1 MRTPASD
8 NVALAGDPFANNH
21 FVFDD
26 DTRPSS
32 IRPIPGY
39 AGDTFA
45 QAKADLFG
53 AVCPHF
59 AHIRKMNPRDSATDL
74 GKMEDTLT
82 RLILR
87 RGIPF
92 GPPVLG
98 VKRPSATLLAQ
109 ERGLMFLCYGA
120 TIEDQFEF
128 LARRWANSPVHP
140 NFGGHD
146 PIIGQRDQRGD
157 RARLIDVRSD
167 AGTVQVAL
175 DVEWVTPT
183 GGGYFFAPPIA
194 ALTGVLG
201 A

>member
-1 MRTPASD
+1 M
-8 NVALAGDPFANNH
+8 
-21 FVFDD
+21 
-26 DTRPSS
+26 
-32 IRPIPGY
+32 
-39 AGDTFA
+39 
-45 QAKADLFG
+45 FG

-59 AHIRKMNPRDSATDL
+59 AHIRKVNPRDSATDL
-74 GKMEDTLT
+74 GKPEDTFLH
-82 RLILR
+82 LILR

-92 GPPVLG
+92 GPPLVG
-98 VKRPSATLLAQ
+98 VPQPSPELQAQ

-128 LARRWANSPVHP
+128 ILRRWANSPIHP

-157 RARLIDVRSD
+157 RARVIDLPTT
-167 AGTVQVAL
+167 AGTTRLTL
-175 DVEWVTPT
+175 DNEWITPT

-194 ALTGVLG
+194 ALTDVLG